1 MKTYR
6 YVYLITGDK
15 MCKYDIIEKIKSKE
29 RFLHFYEEM
38 NDEKNVERLEKELDV
53 LNRRLYNYLAY

>member
-1 MKTYR
+1 MYTELLVWY
-6 YVYLITGDK
+6 K
-15 MCKYDIIEKIKSKE
+15 MCKYDIIEKIRSKE
-29 RFLHFYEEM
+29 KFLAFYEEL